1 MQVVQRKGQE
11 EQEVRKTEIMKKI
24 AEIEEINVELV
35 VDSPGKKKTKS
46 ESQRDL
52 EKRKSNEGQ
61 HGE

>member
-1 MQVVQRKGQE
+1 
-11 EQEVRKTEIMKKI
+11 MKKI

-46 ESQRDL
+46 ESQQDL

>member
-46 ESQRDL
+46 ESQQEL